1 MERPPDSD
9 LDRFIGSEVKG
20 ALEALSTASAD
31 TPAWTWWSDPTA
43 RWIPRLLA
51 HETSVHAWDATN
63 ALGQPITFEARM
75 AADGIIEFFD
85 IWIPYSGQLPEGL
98 VGSIALDAVD
108 AKTRWVV
115 ELRPPVL
122 PTIIGS
128 EATSVTT
135 VAVRGTAAELLLLL
149 WRRRPP
155 SALTVS
161 GERPLLERF
170 LDYPILAVG

>member
-1 MERPPDSD
+1 MERPPDPE
-9 LDRFIGSEVKG
+9 LERFIGSEVRG
-20 ALEALSTASAD
+20 ALEALSTAGED
-31 TPAWTWWSDPTA
+31 TPAWNWWGDPTA

-63 ALGQPITFEARM
+63 ALGRPITFEPRM
-75 AADGIIEFFD
+75 AVDGIIEFFD
-85 IWIPYSGQLPEGL
+85 IWIPHSGQLPEGL

-115 ELRPPVL
+115 ELRPPAL

-128 EATSVTT
+128 EAASGTS

-155 SALTVS
+155 GALIVS
-161 GERPLLERF
+161 GERALLERF